1 MWALERRQ
9 NKASSHLVLFRAA
22 TAVRTARRRH
32 SRHVRQG
39 QHRRKHKAFCFWNV
53 VPPESRFYKGGI
65 GKKCVPFLCVC
76 ACIFSS
82 KKDAKIRVPANK
94 TNPTTCMHSYQTKR
108 GGAYYTSRSK
118 TRPPSLANIHP
129 SIHRTTTHYYYYRI
143 ETPTTIA
150 AVKRSRER
158 DNLLIVQRRRER
170 KNFEEKK
177 KRGKFCPP
185 HN

>member
-9 NKASSHLVLFRAA
+9 NKASKSHLVLFRAA
-22 TAVRTARRRH
+22 TTAVRAARRRH

-39 QHRRKHKAFCFWNV
+39 QHRRKRKRLLLLERLC
-53 VPPESRFYKGGI
+53 PSRNRRFKRGI
-65 GKKCVPFLCVC
+65 GKKYSAPFLCAC

-108 GGAYYTSRSK
+108 GGAYYTSGSK

-150 AVKRSRER
+150 GVKRSRER
-158 DNLLIVQRRRER
+158 EREII
-170 KNFEEKK
+170 F
-177 KRGKFCPP
+177 
-185 HN
+185 

>member
-1 MWALERRQ
+1 MFGRDSIVGNARLLLLERLCPSR
-9 NKASSHLVLFRAA
+9 N
-22 TAVRTARRRH
+22 RRFKR
-32 SRHVRQG
+32 
-39 QHRRKHKAFCFWNV
+39 
-53 VPPESRFYKGGI
+53 GI
-65 GKKCVPFLCVC
+65 GKKYSAPFLCVLC

-82 KKDAKIRVPANK
+82 KKDAKIRVTANK

-150 AVKRSRER
+150 GVKRSRER
-158 DNLLIVQRRRER
+158 ERER
-170 KNFEEKK
+170 ESFNCTEEEGKK
-177 KRGKFCPP
+177 KF
-185 HN
+185 

>member
-9 NKASSHLVLFRAA
+9 NKASKSHLVLFRAA
-22 TAVRTARRRH
+22 TTAVRAARRRH

-39 QHRRKHKAFCFWNV
+39 QHRRKRKRLLLLERLC
-53 VPPESRFYKGGI
+53 PSRKRRFKRGII
-65 GKKCVPFLCVC
+65 GKKYSAPFLCVLC

-82 KKDAKIRVPANK
+82 KKRRQNTSKQANK

-150 AVKRSRER
+150 GVKRSRER
-158 DNLLIVQRRRER
+158 EREII
-170 KNFEEKK
+170 F
-177 KRGKFCPP
+177 
-185 HN
+185 